1 MRLIR
6 RQDRERLGISF
17 RNIESPFFAKVNVER
32 ALHLP
37 HTSLNLFHVD
47 AFGRPMSEQQIVE
60 AVENDDFCEW
70 GLRWCSR
77 RFTLNGPCCSK
88 FMYFTWLAAICGVA
102 VVGAGSLAS
111 GIVGGVAGELAG
123 DVIYEI
129 VK

>member
-17 RNIESPFFAKVNVER
+17 RNIESPFFAKANVEL

-37 HTSLNLFHVD
+37 HTPLNLFHVD
-47 AFGRPMSEQQIVE
+47 VFGRPMSEQQIVK
-60 AVENDDFCEW
+60 AVEKSDFCVW
-70 GLRWCSR
+70 GWRWRRC
-77 RFTLNGPCCSK
+77 RFTFNGPCRSR
-88 FMYFTWLAAICGVA
+88 FMYFTWLTALCGVM
-102 VVGAGSLAS
+102 VVGAGSLTS
-111 GIVGGVAGELAG
+111 GIAGELAG